1 MSNVQPSPTSNVQR
15 PKSAAASRAIETDSR
30 LSDVGLGT
38 LNLGLVVNDLR
49 KSFIAPDGSKLE
61 VLRSVSFS
69 ARAGESVAIVG
80 ASGAG
85 KSTLLH
91 LLGGLEAPDHGSIEL
106 DQFKIDRARP
116 ADLARFRR
124 QDVGFVFQF
133 HYLLADLNA
142 AENIALPLLIGRQ
155 GRNLAMQQAATL
167 LTEVGLEARGDHPVS
182 HLSGGEQQKV
192 ATCRALVKQ
201 PALVLADEPTGNLD
215 ARAADDIGQLLVS
228 YARTRQAIVILAT
241 HNERL
246 AKLCDQV
253 LEIDEGRIKVVRESN
268 SSLK

>member
-1 MSNVQPSPTSNVQR
+1 MSKVQSPKSVSASSALETGSRVSDLGLWTSN
-15 PKSAAASRAIETDSR
+15 I
-30 LSDVGLGT
+30 GLE
-38 LNLGLVVNDLR
+38 VIDLR

-61 VLRSVSFS
+61 VLRSISFS

-106 DQFKIDRARP
+106 DQFAIDRARP
-116 ADLARFRR
+116 ADLAKFRR
-124 QDVGFVFQF
+124 QNVGFVFQF

-155 GRNLAMQQAATL
+155 GRNAAMRQAATL
-167 LTEVGLEARGDHPVS
+167 LTDVGLETRGDHPVS

-192 ATCRALVKQ
+192 AACRALVKQ
-201 PALVLADEPTGNLD
+201 PAIVLADEPTGNLD
-215 ARAADDIGQLLVS
+215 AKAADDIGQLLVS
-228 YARTRQAIVILAT
+228 YTRSRQAIVILAT

-253 LEIDEGRIKVVRESN
+253 LEIDEGRIKVVRRVE
-268 SSLK
+268 L

>member
-1 MSNVQPSPTSNVQR
+1 MD
-15 PKSAAASRAIETDSR
+15 I
-30 LSDVGLGT
+30 GLT
-38 LNLGLVVNDLR
+38 IKDLR
-49 KSFIAPDGSKLE
+49 KSFVAPDGKKLE

-106 DQFKIDRARP
+106 HQFAIDRARS
-116 ADLARFRR
+116 AELAKFRR
-124 QDVGFVFQF
+124 QNVGFVFQS
-133 HYLLADLNA
+133 HYLLADLSA
-142 AENIALPLLIGRQ
+142 TENIALPLLIGRNSRQ
-155 GRNLAMQQAATL
+155 SATQQAAAL
-167 LTEVGLEARGDHPVS
+167 LADVGLDTRGDHPVS

-215 ARAADDIGQLLVS
+215 ATAAAEIGQLLVS
-228 YARTRQAIVILAT
+228 YARARQAIVVLAT

-246 AKLCDQV
+246 SELCDQV
-253 LEIDEGRIKVVRESN
+253 LEIDQGRIKVVRALN
-268 SSLK
+268 RSLK